1 MTQTKSGGVIT
12 RQYEYNAKGEQVHA
26 YLWSNG
32 VTVPGSL
39 PAASTTDAL
48 GRQAASA
55 YDPLKAGGHPAEK
68 RGQVH

>member
-32 VTVPGSL
+32 SRFTSCRIHHRRAGPPSSQRLWPIEGWWSPCGKAGSGSL
-39 PAASTTDAL
+39 T
-48 GRQAASA
+48 
-55 YDPLKAGGHPAEK
+55 
-68 RGQVH
+68 